1 MRSVRLLPPATSAAT
16 SATVKGRLR
25 MKIATIKAVLERM
38 RRVTMIMEM
47 DANTAISRD
56 RAREIATLIEILER
70 EVERDSR
77 TD

>member
-1 MRSVRLLPPATSAAT
+1 
-16 SATVKGRLR
+16 

-38 RRVTMIMEM
+38 RRVAMIMEM

-56 RAREIATLIEILER
+56 RAREIATLIEILDR